1 MKKTL
6 SVILAAAM
14 SVTAL
19 CQPASAEDISV
30 NADTKDSIVI
40 LGDSIAKGTLRNGAV
55 EHRYGDICADY
66 LGWDAEYVAQ
76 DGWRTDDLKNALA
89 DGSEGIQLVKDAE
102 AVVISIGGN
111 NLIRHACKYILDYA
125 AQINS
130 TSTPVLKNGY
140 TADNLPEDPTMEEV
154 QKIVDTDVLKAYFMS
169 KPTEANPFL
178 NKLKI
183 ALAGTNQNPTGY
195 VQTEIVPETK
205 EIISMIK
212 AVNPDVDIILQ
223 TVYQPLQLSKEYVDS
238 ILAET
243 SNSAVYSMLL
253 TQMRTNFESAMLLY
267 REEMLKIEDVKLAD
281 IYYEFRS
288 MPCLEEKPGLGDVN
302 NNNQGYAHYFTDIE
316 SGGISLN
323 IAQMDFHPN
332 QKGHLAIAA
341 AVLEQ
346 INILHDDTGLL
357 SQIYN
362 SLEDKDSYPA
372 VALETYEKVAGA
384 PVETTTTTSTTTT
397 TTTTTTTV
405 TTTTSPTSD
414 KNKLGDL
421 NGDDKI
427 TPVDAS
433 VALMAYAKKQTQ
445 PDSSAGYEGL
455 TSSQIDAAD
464 VNKDGSITPVDAAQ
478 MLRYYSYCQ
487 TVTNPDDIISFEE
500 FVA

>member
-1 MKKTL
+1 
-6 SVILAAAM
+6 
-14 SVTAL
+14 
-19 CQPASAEDISV
+19 
-30 NADTKDSIVI
+30 
-40 LGDSIAKGTLRNGAV
+40 
-55 EHRYGDICADY
+55 
-66 LGWDAEYVAQ
+66 
-76 DGWRTDDLKNALA
+76 
-89 DGSEGIQLVKDAE
+89 
-102 AVVISIGGN
+102 
-111 NLIRHACKYILDYA
+111 
-125 AQINS
+125 
-130 TSTPVLKNGY
+130 
-140 TADNLPEDPTMEEV
+140 
-154 QKIVDTDVLKAYFMS
+154 
-169 KPTEANPFL
+169 
-178 NKLKI
+178 
-183 ALAGTNQNPTGY
+183 
-195 VQTEIVPETK
+195 
-205 EIISMIK
+205 
-212 AVNPDVDIILQ
+212 
-223 TVYQPLQLSKEYVDS
+223 
-238 ILAET
+238 
-243 SNSAVYSMLL
+243 
-253 TQMRTNFESAMLLY
+253 
-267 REEMLKIEDVKLAD
+267 MLKIEDAKHAD
-281 IYYEFRS
+281 INYEFRS

-372 VALETYEKVAGA
+372 VALETYEKVAGN
-384 PVETTTTTSTTTT
+384 PVG
-397 TTTTTTTV
+397 
-405 TTTTSPTSD
+405 
-414 KNKLGDL
+414 NKLGDL

-500 FVA
+500 FVS